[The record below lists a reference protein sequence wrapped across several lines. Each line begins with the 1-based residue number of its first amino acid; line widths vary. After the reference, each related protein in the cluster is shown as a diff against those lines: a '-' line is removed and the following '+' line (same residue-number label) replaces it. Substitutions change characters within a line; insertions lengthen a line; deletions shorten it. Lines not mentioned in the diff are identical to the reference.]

1 MTRGGRKKFLLDKIY
16 EARLFCKKNWLKLV
30 IFSRNGDSKILPG
43 LYGVATA
50 CCISLQISKL
60 QILKRNTAGKS
71 AWGRGTSQQNHSVV
85 FHPIPSGNR
94 LESVP
99 IFCSYIFSGY
109 SDPRMS
115 RSREMLSGVTRKR
128 KAHHGKEEIATKQ
141 GKGEGGGGDDLK
153 KQILKKDTK

>member
-1 MTRGGRKKFLLDKIY
+1 MESPPPAVFHYKYQSYKY
-16 EARLFCKKNWLKLV
+16 E
-30 IFSRNGDSKILPG
+30 
-43 LYGVATA
+43 
-50 CCISLQISKL
+50 
-60 QILKRNTAGKS
+60 RNTAGKS